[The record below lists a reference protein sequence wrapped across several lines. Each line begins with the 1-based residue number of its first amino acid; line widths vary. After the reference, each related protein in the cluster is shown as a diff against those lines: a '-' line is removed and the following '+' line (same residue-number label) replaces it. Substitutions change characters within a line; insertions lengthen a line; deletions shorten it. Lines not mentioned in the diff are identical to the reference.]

1 MHADVDGDGLASDE
15 FGFFVILL
23 SVAGNETTRNAI
35 THGMKAFVDHPEQW
49 ERFKAERPRTAPDE
63 IVRWATPVTVFQRT
77 ATADVELGG
86 QTIRA
91 GQRVGLFYGSAN
103 FDEDGFDDP
112 FTFDIGRN
120 PNPHVGFG
128 GTGTHYCVGAN
139 LARLEID
146 LMFNAI
152 ADAMPDLR
160 QLAEPVR
167 LRNGWIHG
175 IKSWQV
181 AYE

>member
-1 MHADVDGDGLASDE
+1 M
-15 FGFFVILL
+15 
-23 SVAGNETTRNAI
+23 
-35 THGMKAFVDHPEQW
+35 
-49 ERFKAERPRTAPDE
+49 
-63 IVRWATPVTVFQRT
+63 
-77 ATADVELGG
+77 ELGG
-86 QTIRA
+86 QLIRE

-103 FDEDGFDDP
+103 FDEAGFDDP

-128 GTGTHYCVGAN
+128 GTGTHFCVGAN

-152 ADAMPDLR
+152 ADAMPNLR
-160 QLAEPVR
+160 ELSAPVR
-167 LRNGWIHG
+167 LRNGWING